1 MCGAD
6 PSTAHSLRCA
16 LLVVRGLGRSQSAR
30 SYCLSLVILVDRT
43 QGARATHM
51 AGAASPRTAPFPQP
65 VGAIRPPAA
74 AVWLDVV
81 RAAPYR
87 SVGA

>member
-16 LLVVRGLGRSQSAR
+16 LLVVRRCLHRAWLSVSGYSGRSRA
-30 SYCLSLVILVDRT
+30 

-74 AVWLDVV
+74 AVCLDVV